1 MFADISKSNIGTFGT
16 ILVAV
21 IIVDLIVLFL
31 IRYGP
36 GFFGRQINV
45 WYNKFGL
52 NAVIADVLSI
62 VLGFLIA
69 QYIYRSA
76 IFPTY
81 GWSLPLFIG
90 TLLVVQLVHDLLFNF
105 AIIQPIPKG
114 HNGMIDVFKSYSND
128 NGAKILLAD
137 SSMMIGSALIASV
150 LYSYPAATTIFAGAL
165 ATYAV
170 PYVLT
175 TQNIYSNYT

>member
-31 IRYGP
+31 IRYGT
-36 GFFGRQINV
+36 GFFGKEINV

-90 TLLVVQLVHDLLFNF
+90 TLLVVQLVHDLFF
-105 AIIQPIPKG
+105 SFGIIQPIPKG
-114 HNGMIDVFKSYSND
+114 HNGMIDVFKSYSVE
-128 NGAKILLAD
+128 NGAYILLAD
-137 SSMMIGSALIASV
+137 SSMMIGSALIASA

-175 TQNIYSNYT
+175 TQNIYSSYT